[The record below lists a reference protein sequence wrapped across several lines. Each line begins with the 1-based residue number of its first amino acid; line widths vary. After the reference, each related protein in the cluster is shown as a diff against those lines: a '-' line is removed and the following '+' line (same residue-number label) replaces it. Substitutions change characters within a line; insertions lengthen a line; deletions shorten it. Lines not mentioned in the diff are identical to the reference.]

1 MSSAIR
7 RRLPWLV
14 PLATIAVTI
23 TAAGLSRALPA
34 GADPIPV
41 LPPLTPAQLVDKVRS
56 AQVTTL
62 SGDITMTS
70 NLGLPD
76 LGSLGV
82 GGGTLLDLLSGS
94 HHAHIAVDGPDH
106 VRVALDAPQA
116 ENDWIRNGAD
126 LWAWDSSTQHV
137 QHALLPALPADA
149 TATAGESDATPGVP
163 EVDPQAAADELLKS
177 IDPTT
182 DVTVRTPGYVAGRPV
197 YELVV
202 APKSTSSTV
211 ADGTISVDAATGLP
225 LAVRIDARATNSAAF
240 TVAFTSLSLDK
251 PSPSTFA
258 FTPPPGATVEQVS
271 DPTKLLPLGGQGEG
285 GHHERARRVAGAAD
299 PSAATSDAPAGSHP
313 NVTTIG
319 TAWESVAIVS
329 GVDLAGQLQS
339 LFANSPA
346 ITVGSH
352 SAHLISTSL
361 VNVLV
366 LDDGRVAVAAL
377 TPDALVAAVAAAK

>member
-1 MSSAIR
+1 MSSSIR

-23 TAAGLSRALPA
+23 GAAGLSRALPA

-41 LPPLTPAQLVDKVRS
+41 LPPLTPAQLIEKVRN

-70 NLGLPD
+70 NLGLPN

-82 GGGTLLDLLSGS
+82 RGGTLLDLFTGS
-94 HHAHIAVDGPDH
+94 HRAHVAVDGPDH
-106 VRVALDAPQA
+106 VRVALDAPQS
-116 ENDWIRNGAD
+116 ESDWIRNGAD
-126 LWAWDSSTQHV
+126 LWSWNSSTQHV
-137 QHALLPALPADA
+137 QHAVLPADA
-149 TATAGESDATPGVP
+149 TATAGESHAVPGVP

-202 APKSTSSTV
+202 APKSTNSTV

-225 LAVRIDARATNSAAF
+225 LAVRIDARATNRAAF
-240 TVAFTSLSLDK
+240 TVTFTSLSLDK
-251 PSPSTFA
+251 PPTSTFA

-271 DPTKLLPLGGQGEG
+271 DPTQLLPLGGQGEG
-285 GHHERARRVAGAAD
+285 GRHERARRVAGSVGPGVVGTGTAAG
-299 PSAATSDAPAGSHP
+299 AHP

-329 GVDLAGQLQS
+329 GVGVGGQLQS

-352 SAHLISTSL
+352 TAHLVTTSL

-366 LDDGRVAVAAL
+366 LDDGRLAIGAL